1 MRLTQIGS
9 LLAIAPE
16 QTGGLALEKLNIAL
30 IGTGFMG
37 KAHSIATAVV
47 PMLFGA
53 PVEVER
59 RVIVDVEETL
69 ARNAAKQ
76 YGYSEHST
84 DWREVVARPDIHI
97 VDICTPNDTHAAIAI
112 AAAKAGKH
120 VMCEKPMA
128 MSVAE
133 AEEMLAEAKKT
144 GVVTMVSYNYR
155 HTPAIQMA
163 KRLIDEGRIGKLL
176 TFRGYYLQD
185 WGADPKAPLS
195 WRFNKAKAGSGTLGD
210 IGTHVIDAAR
220 LLVGEVEAVNS
231 IVKTF
236 VPERPLPAGH
246 FFGQRGEASKVMGKV
261 DVDDHALTMIKF
273 TNGVFGTIEV
283 TRNAYGHHNQLGFE
297 IVGTR
302 GTIAFDYQRLNEL
315 RVAFADD
322 APDSFG
328 FRTIYSGP
336 NQPYGDLLWPVAGMG
351 QGYIDI
357 KSIEWYNFLKAIA
370 EKKAAA
376 PNFEDGVQ
384 IERIAE
390 AILASGESGAW
401 ENVPQSAAG

>member
-1 MRLTQIGS
+1 MPARGQVGDQI
-9 LLAIAPE
+9 LR
-16 QTGGLALEKLNIAL
+16 KLNVAMV
-30 IGTGFMG
+30 GTGFMG

-47 PMLFGA
+47 PILFGA
-53 PVEVER
+53 PVEIER
-59 RVIVDVEETL
+59 KVVVDINEDL
-69 ARNAAKQ
+69 AKSAAHQ
-76 YGYSEHST
+76 YGFAEFAT
-84 DWREVVARPDIHI
+84 DWREVVSRPDIDI
-97 VDICTPNDTHAAIAI
+97 VDICTPNDTHAEIAI

-128 MSVAE
+128 MTVEDAE
-133 AEEMLAEAKKT
+133 AMLAAARET

-155 HTPAIQMA
+155 HTPALQMA
-163 KRLIDEGRIGKLL
+163 KRLIEEGRIGEIR

-195 WRFNKAKAGSGTLGD
+195 WRYNKAKAGSGALGD

-220 LLVGEVEAVNS
+220 LLVGEFDEVNA

-236 VPERPLPAGH
+236 VPERPLPAGN
-246 FFGQRGEASKVMGKV
+246 FFGQRGEASSEMGKV

-273 TNGVFGTIEV
+273 DNGVFGTIEV

-297 IVGTR
+297 IVGTK

-315 RVAFADD
+315 RVAFSDD
-322 APDSFG
+322 AADAFG

-351 QGYIDI
+351 QGYIDV
-357 KSIEWYNFLKAIA
+357 KSIEWYNFLKAIVVG
-370 EKKAAA
+370 EQGA
-376 PNFEDGVQ
+376 PSFEDGVQ
-384 IERIAE
+384 IERIAD
-390 AILASGESGAW
+390 AILVSGETGAW
-401 ENVPQSAAG
+401 EKVRRAA

>member
-1 MRLTQIGS
+1 MK
-9 LLAIAPE
+9 
-16 QTGGLALEKLNIAL
+16 KLNVAL

-47 PMLFGA
+47 PILFGA
-53 PVEVER
+53 PIEIER
-59 RVIVDVEETL
+59 KVIVDIDEEL

-76 YGYSEHST
+76 YGFAEYAT
-84 DWREVVARPDIHI
+84 DWREVISRPDIDI
-97 VDICTPNDTHAAIAI
+97 VDICTPNDTHAPIAI

-128 MSVAE
+128 MTVAD
-133 AEEMLAEAKKT
+133 AQSMLAAANET

-155 HTPAIQMA
+155 HTPALQMA
-163 KRLIDEGRIGKLL
+163 KRLIDEGRIGDIL

-185 WGADPKAPLS
+185 WGADPSKPLS
-195 WRFNKAKAGSGTLGD
+195 WRFNKAQAGSGTLGD

-220 LLVGEVEAVNS
+220 LLVGEFASVNA

-236 VPERPLPAGH
+236 IPERPLPAGR
-246 FFGQRGEASKVMGKV
+246 FFGPSGAASSEMGKV
-261 DVDDHALTMIKF
+261 DVDDAALTMIQF
-273 TNGVFGTIEV
+273 TNGVYGTIEV
-283 TRNAYGHHNQLGFE
+283 TRNAWGHHNQLGFE
-297 IVGTR
+297 IHGTR
-302 GTIAFDYQRLNEL
+302 GSIAFDYQRLNEL

-322 APDSFG
+322 PADAFG

-336 NQPYGDLLWPVAGMG
+336 NQPFGDKLWPVAGMG

-370 EKKAAA
+370 DKTSAA
-376 PNFEDGVQ
+376 PNFADGLQ

-390 AILASGESGAW
+390 AILASGQSGNW
-401 ENVPQSAAG
+401 ENIEQSAA

>member
-1 MRLTQIGS
+1 MGRRRLK
-9 LLAIAPE
+9 
-16 QTGGLALEKLNIAL
+16 KLNVAL

-47 PMLFGA
+47 PILFGA
-53 PVEVER
+53 PIEIER
-59 RVIVDVEETL
+59 KVIVDIDEEL

-76 YGYSEHST
+76 YGFAEYAT
-84 DWREVVARPDIHI
+84 DWREVISRPDIDI
-97 VDICTPNDTHAAIAI
+97 VDICTPNDTHAPIAI

-128 MSVAE
+128 MTVAD
-133 AEEMLAEAKKT
+133 AQSMLAAANET

-155 HTPAIQMA
+155 HTPALQMA
-163 KRLIDEGRIGKLL
+163 KRLIDEGRIGDIL

-185 WGADPKAPLS
+185 WGADPSKPLS
-195 WRFNKAKAGSGTLGD
+195 WRFNKAQAGSGTLGD

-220 LLVGEVEAVNS
+220 LLVGEFASVNA

-236 VPERPLPAGH
+236 IPERPLPAGR
-246 FFGQRGEASKVMGKV
+246 FFGPSGAASSEMGKV
-261 DVDDHALTMIKF
+261 DVDDAALTMIQF
-273 TNGVFGTIEV
+273 TNGVYGTIEV
-283 TRNAYGHHNQLGFE
+283 TRNAWGHHNQLGFE
-297 IVGTR
+297 IHGTR
-302 GTIAFDYQRLNEL
+302 GSIAFDYQRLNEL

-322 APDSFG
+322 PADAFG

-336 NQPYGDLLWPVAGMG
+336 NQPFGDKLWPVAGMG

-370 EKKAAA
+370 DKTSAA
-376 PNFEDGVQ
+376 PNFADGLQ

-390 AILASGESGAW
+390 AILASGQSGNW
-401 ENVPQSAAG
+401 ENIEQSAA

>member
-1 MRLTQIGS
+1 M
-9 LLAIAPE
+9 AMV
-16 QTGGLALEKLNIAL
+16 
-30 IGTGFMG
+30 GTGFMG

-47 PMLFGA
+47 PILFGA
-53 PVEVER
+53 PVEIER
-59 RVIVDVEETL
+59 KVVVDINEDL
-69 ARNAAKQ
+69 AKSAAHQ
-76 YGYSEHST
+76 YGFAEFAT
-84 DWREVVARPDIHI
+84 DWREVVSRPDIDI
-97 VDICTPNDTHAAIAI
+97 VDICTPNDTHAEIAI

-128 MSVAE
+128 MTVEDAE
-133 AEEMLAEAKKT
+133 AMLAAARET

-155 HTPAIQMA
+155 HTPALQMA
-163 KRLIDEGRIGKLL
+163 KRLIEEGRIGEIR

-195 WRFNKAKAGSGTLGD
+195 WRYNKAKAGSGALGD

-220 LLVGEVEAVNS
+220 LLVGEFDEVNA

-236 VPERPLPAGH
+236 VPERPLPAGN
-246 FFGQRGEASKVMGKV
+246 FFGQRGEASSEMGKV

-273 TNGVFGTIEV
+273 DNGVFGTIEV

-297 IVGTR
+297 IVGTK

-315 RVAFADD
+315 RVAFSDD
-322 APDSFG
+322 AADAFG

-351 QGYIDI
+351 QGYIDV
-357 KSIEWYNFLKAIA
+357 KSIEWYNFLKAIVVG
-370 EKKAAA
+370 EQGA
-376 PNFEDGVQ
+376 PSFEDGVQ
-384 IERIAE
+384 IERIAD
-390 AILASGESGAW
+390 AILVSGETGAW
-401 ENVPQSAAG
+401 EKVRRAA

>member
-1 MRLTQIGS
+1 MK
-9 LLAIAPE
+9 
-16 QTGGLALEKLNIAL
+16 KLNVAL

-47 PMLFGA
+47 PILFGA
-53 PVEVER
+53 PIEIER
-59 RVIVDVEETL
+59 KVIVDIDEEM
-69 ARNAAKQ
+69 AQKASKQ
-76 YGYSEHST
+76 YGFAEYAT
-84 DWREVVARPDIHI
+84 DWREVVSRADIDI
-97 VDICTPNDTHAAIAI
+97 VDICTPNDTHAEIAI

-120 VMCEKPMA
+120 VMCEKPMS
-128 MSVAE
+128 MTVAE
-133 AEEMLAEAKKT
+133 AEAMLAAANET

-155 HTPAIQMA
+155 HTPALQMA
-163 KRLIDEGRIGKLL
+163 KRLIDEGRIGDIL

-185 WGADPKAPLS
+185 WGADPNAPLS

-220 LLVGEVEAVNS
+220 LLVGEFASVNA

-236 VPERPLPAGH
+236 IPERPLPLGR
-246 FFGQRGEASKVMGKV
+246 FFGQSGAASSEKGKV
-261 DVDDHALTMIKF
+261 DVDDTALTLIKF
-273 TNGVFGTIEV
+273 ANGAHGSIEV
-283 TRNAYGHHNQLGFE
+283 TRNSWGHHNQLGFE
-297 IVGTR
+297 IHGTK
-302 GTIAFDYQRLNEL
+302 GSIAFDYQRLNEL

-322 APDSFG
+322 PADTFG

-336 NQPYGDLLWPVAGMG
+336 NQPFGDKLWPVAGMG

-370 EKKAAA
+370 ENKSASPDFK
-376 PNFEDGVQ
+376 DGVQ

-390 AILASGESGAW
+390 AILVSGEKGAW
-401 ENVPQSAAG
+401 EDIKQSAA

>member
-1 MRLTQIGS
+1 MET
-9 LLAIAPE
+9 
-16 QTGGLALEKLNIAL
+16 LNVAL

-47 PMLFGA
+47 PILFGA
-53 PVEVER
+53 PIEIER
-59 RVIVDVEETL
+59 KVVVDIEDDL
-69 ARNAAKQ
+69 ARQAAAQ
-76 YGYSEHST
+76 YGFAESAS
-84 DWREVVARPDIHI
+84 DWREVVARPDIDI
-97 VDICTPNDTHAAIAI
+97 VDICTPNDTHAEIAI

-128 MSVAE
+128 MTVADAE
-133 AEEMLAEAKKT
+133 AMLAAAQET

-155 HTPAIQMA
+155 HTPALQMA

-195 WRFNKAKAGSGTLGD
+195 WRFNKAKAGSGALGD

-220 LLVGEVEAVNS
+220 LLVGEVDEVSA

-236 VPERPLPAGH
+236 VPERPLPAGR
-246 FFGQRGEASKVMGKV
+246 FFGQRGEASSELGKV
-261 DVDDHALTMIKF
+261 DVDDHALTMMKF
-273 TNGVFGTIEV
+273 ENGVFGTIEV

-297 IVGTR
+297 ISGTR
-302 GTIAFDYQRLNEL
+302 GTIAFDYQRMNEL

-322 APDSFG
+322 AADAFG
-328 FRTIYSGP
+328 FRTVYSGP
-336 NQPYGDLLWPVAGMG
+336 NQPYGDMLWPVAGMG

-357 KSIEWYNFLKAIA
+357 KSIEWYNFLQAIVA
-370 EKKAAA
+370 GKQGA
-376 PNFEDGVQ
+376 PSFADGVQ
-384 IERIAE
+384 IERIAD
-390 AILASGESGAW
+390 AILTSGETGSW
-401 ENVPQSAAG
+401 EKVQRAA